1 MNPLLN
7 PMQQPQAPVQNSN
20 NLMDRIR
27 QFGQMING
35 NPQQIVQNLLYSG
48 RMSQQQFQ
56 QFAQTADQLLGRRR

>member
-7 PMQQPQAPVQNSN
+7 PMQQPQAPVQNGN

-56 QFAQTADQLLGRRR
+56 QFAQTADQLLGRR